1 LSIFAAHASYCQEGI
16 MTPKTSLEELNAA
29 EIAEAR
35 TALEAARDRV
45 LAATAGLSEAQWN
58 YAPASGGWSPASI
71 VEHMV
76 VIQELVLGPI
86 AQGLAATPESSS
98 GDADTI
104 DAIIKTR
111 VAERSGRF
119 SAPERV
125 QPAGRWPPAEALDRL
140 SANTQRLIERLEST
154 PGLRK
159 HRLPSPPL
167 KAITGGEYE
176 LMDGYQWI
184 LTAAFHTD
192 RHTNQ
197 LLEVKA
203 EPGFPAR

>member
-1 LSIFAAHASYCQEGI
+1 
-16 MTPKTSLEELNAA
+16 MTPKTTLEELKAV

-45 LAATAGLSEAQWN
+45 FAATAGWSEAQWN
-58 YAPASGGWSPASI
+58 YRPASGGWSPADI
-71 VEHMV
+71 IEHMV

-86 AQGLAATPESSS
+86 AQGLAATPESSCE
-98 GDADTI
+98 DVETI
-104 DAIIKTR
+104 DEIIKTR
-111 VAERSGRF
+111 VAERTSKF
-119 SAPERV
+119 TAPDRV
-125 QPAGRWPPAEALDRL
+125 QPTGRWTAAEALDRL
-140 SANTQRLIERLEST
+140 VANTRRLTERLET
-154 PGLRK
+154 TQGLRK
-159 HRLPSPPL
+159 HRLPSLPL

-197 LLEVKA
+197 LLELKA